1 MPKIYIVP
9 KDIKE
14 RLALEGWDI
23 DENNIVSFSQVY
35 IDIKVDGKIATIPL
49 VVECDKLLPAIKAD
63 LTCRFKVPIKLLN
76 DHIAVQIFL
85 DPEVHLRVADWRMP
99 EECYHK
105 MFTIKDYKI
114 VDIEKDLKSSLAVH
128 IKKNDTFMYYIRK
141 HYLKRETK

>member
-23 DENNIVSFSQVY
+23 DENNIVSFSQVD
-35 IDIKVDGKIATIPL
+35 IDINVDGKIVTIPL
-49 VVECDKLLPAIKAD
+49 TVECDKLLPAIKAD
-63 LTCRFKVPIKLLN
+63 LMCRFKTPIKLLN
-76 DHIAVQIFL
+76 DHIEVQIFL
-85 DPEVHLRVADWRMP
+85 DQEEHLRVANWKMP

-114 VDIEKDLKSSLAVH
+114 VDIRKDLKRSLTMH
-128 IKKNDTFMYYIRK
+128 IKNNDTFMYYIRK
-141 HYLKRETK
+141 HYLKGETE